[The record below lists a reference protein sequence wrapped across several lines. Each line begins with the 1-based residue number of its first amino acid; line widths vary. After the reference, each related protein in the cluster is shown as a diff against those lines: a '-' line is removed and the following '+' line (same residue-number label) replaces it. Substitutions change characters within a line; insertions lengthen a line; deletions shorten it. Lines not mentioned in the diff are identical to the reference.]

1 MPKIAS
7 PEVLQKR
14 MELSERLLNALTD
27 RHQIETDIDPDRQ
40 VTQTDY
46 PAIIGTLMSIIT
58 TQIKLPQLEQIVL
71 FQETE

>member
-1 MPKIAS
+1 MPKMAS

-14 MELSERLLNALTD
+14 MELNERLLNALTD
-27 RHQIETDIDPDRQ
+27 RHVKQAEDGSGEL
-40 VTQTDY
+40 VNDY

-58 TQIKLPQLEQIVL
+58 TQIKLPQFEQIVL